1 MIYLSFLAVVLPL
14 LYLFLFKGG
23 NSRHRRSS
31 GSAEIEP
38 ALQGGRYSKE
48 NPEVVIIGAGVA
60 GSAMAKALADQGR
73 HVTVIERDLREPD
86 RIVGELMQPGGIRAL
101 EKLGMEK
108 CVEGIDGQ
116 VAHGYSVYKKS
127 SNEWAQLPFP
137 VDPETGKPFKGVSF
151 HHGRFIQR
159 LRESARENPK
169 VNMVEGTVLSL
180 LEEGESV
187 LGVKY
192 KTKDGEVHEVKAPLT
207 VVADGCFSKFR
218 KTLVSME
225 PKTVSHF
232 VGVVMNDV
240 VLPYEGHG
248 HVFLVDPSPVL
259 SYRIGT
265 NDVRVLV
272 DVPGTV
278 LPENKSAYLLEH
290 TAPQLPEAVRQPFI
304 NAVKGGNIKSMPN
317 QKLHP
322 NPYIRRGVLPL
333 GDAYNMRHPLT
344 GGGMTVALSDT
355 VTLVELLKEVPDL
368 ADVPLVHEVL
378 ADFYNE
384 RKPLASTI
392 NILAFALYQIFC
404 GGSDDPAV
412 VESVRQACFG
422 YFKLGGS
429 CVEGPMSLLSGLAP
443 SSYFLLYH
451 YVRVALFGAYTV
463 LIPPTPAKLVH
474 AIKVLKAAYGIFAP
488 LMSAERVTPIDLVTR
503 PAEFKPYPSAVAA
516 H

>member
-1 MIYLSFLAVVLPL
+1 
-14 LYLFLFKGG
+14 
-23 NSRHRRSS
+23 
-31 GSAEIEP
+31 
-38 ALQGGRYSKE
+38 
-48 NPEVVIIGAGVA
+48 
-60 GSAMAKALADQGR
+60 
-73 HVTVIERDLREPD
+73 
-86 RIVGELMQPGGIRAL
+86 
-101 EKLGMEK
+101 
-108 CVEGIDGQ
+108 VEGIDGQ
-116 VAHGYSVYKKS
+116 VANGYSVWKKS
-127 SNEWAQLPFP
+127 SNEWVQLPFP
-137 VDPETGKPFKGVSF
+137 VDPETGKPHKGVSF
-151 HHGRFIQR
+151 HHGRFIQN
-159 LRESARENPK
+159 LRVKARENHL

-180 LEEGESV
+180 IEDGDAV
-187 LGVKY
+187 VGVKY
-192 KTKDGEVHEVKAPLT
+192 KTKDGQVFEVKAPLT

-218 KTLVSME
+218 KTLVSNE

-240 VLPYEGHG
+240 TLPHEGNG

-278 LPENKSAYLLEH
+278 LPQNMSSYLLET
-290 TAPQLPEAVRQPFI
+290 TATQLPEAVRQSFI
-304 NAVKGGNIKSMPN
+304 NAVQSGNIKSMPN

-322 NPYIRRGVLPL
+322 NPIVRRGVLPL

-355 VTLVELLKEVPDL
+355 ACLVDLIKDVPDL
-368 ADVPLVHEVL
+368 ADVPLVHDILDE
-378 ADFYNE
+378 FYTE

-451 YVRVALFGAYTV
+451 YVRVAFYGAYQV
-463 LIPPTPAKLVH
+463 LIPPTPSKLVH
-474 AIKVLKAAYGIFAP
+474 AVKVLRAAYGIFAP

-503 PAEFKPYPSAVAA
+503 PAEYKPYQPSVAA